1 MSHDKNPN
9 NLPSLEDFTVLC
21 NNHDWTYEYSDDHSV
36 WKRGSAQ
43 RDVLVAICKEGGAE
57 YGHQLTKHHSMIT
70 LTVSFYV
77 TVCLS
82 KRNVRLAVN
91 CLPSTREC

>member
-1 MSHDKNPN
+1 MSNYKNPN
-9 NLPSLEDFTVLC
+9 NLPSLVDFTVLC

-57 YGHQLTKHHSMIT
+57 YGHIYNRFAKERLPT
-70 LTVSFYV
+70 YV
-77 TVCLS
+77 
-82 KRNVRLAVN
+82 
-91 CLPSTREC
+91 